1 VSSQPLPLF
10 PLGTVLLPGSP
21 LPLRI
26 FEPRYRQLVADLL
39 ALPAGE
45 RSFGVVAIREGH
57 EVGTD
62 SARALYEVGC
72 LALVTA
78 VEESADGTFEVSSVG
93 TTRFRVTSLDYE
105 RPYLRATVDW
115 LAEAT
120 GEVENLPA
128 AVSRRYGEYYATLG
142 GLYGRALPALE
153 VPADARLLSYLV
165 AATVVAPMADRQSFL
180 EVPTTAERLHLLL
193 GWLRRETGLL
203 RKLSAVPSTGQFAAP
218 VSLN

>member
-1 VSSQPLPLF
+1 VPGPLLPLF

-39 ALPAGE
+39 ALPDGE

-57 EVGTD
+57 EVGAD
-62 SARALYEVGC
+62 AARALYEVGC
-72 LALVTA
+72 RALVTDI
-78 VEESADGTFEVSSVG
+78 EESGDGTFEVSSVG
-93 TTRFRVTSLDYE
+93 TTRFRVTSLDHE

-115 LAEAT
+115 L
-120 GEVENLPA
+120 GESPGDIENLPA

-142 GLYGRALPALE
+142 GLSGRALPALE

-193 GWLRRETGLL
+193 RWLRRETGLL
-203 RKLSAVPSTGQFAAP
+203 RKLSAVPSTGQFATP
-218 VSLN
+218 ISLN